1 MPTIASVDL
10 TGLARALAADSTRII
25 AAAAGHADTAV
36 LYVRALS
43 RVVPSPSDTVVT
55 AVGDSLDIRA
65 TAYDNFGAVMT
76 SGFTRTYTSAS
87 PTVVAVSTTGRAR
100 SIGAG
105 NGVVVVRDSV
115 DPGLKVQ
122 GTATIRVNQLT
133 ASIRNTPA
141 LPDSLQVGVGGR
153 RAIIAQALDRN
164 GNPIPNKTFGFRS
177 VNPVIATV
185 DAAGIVTGV
194 ALGPTFVVD
203 SVDGLKDSVQVAVV
217 IAPPSLL
224 QWGYDS
230 LSVGNGGS
238 VSVPLTLS
246 RTDSAAVTVLLS
258 SSDSMIARP
267 AAGCPGSSLKR
278 IQIPANTTATSVL
291 MCGVAAGRVTV
302 VAQDS
307 AGIFLPDTMV
317 VTVVSTIEFRE
328 IGQFSRQSNFYVNQ
342 NETHKAQ
349 VFLSDPAPAGGLG
362 VT

>member
-1 MPTIASVDL
+1 
-10 TGLARALAADSTRII
+10 
-25 AAAAGHADTAV
+25 
-36 LYVRALS
+36 
-43 RVVPSPSDTVVT
+43 
-55 AVGDSLDIRA
+55 
-65 TAYDNFGAVMT
+65 MT

-122 GTATIRVNQLT
+122 GTATIRVNQVT

-141 LPDSLQVGVGGR
+141 LPDTLKVGVGGR
-153 RAIIAQALDRN
+153 RAI
-164 GNPIPNKTFGFRS
+164 
-177 VNPVIATV
+177 
-185 DAAGIVTGV
+185 
-194 ALGPTFVVD
+194 
-203 SVDGLKDSVQVAVV
+203 
-217 IAPPSLL
+217 
-224 QWGYDS
+224 
-230 LSVGNGGS
+230 
-238 VSVPLTLS
+238 
-246 RTDSAAVTVLLS
+246 
-258 SSDSMIARP
+258 IARP

-291 MCGVAAGRVTV
+291 MCGVTAGRVTV

-362 VT
+362 VTFVYGQAGTSGCTPAPAIIPAGQLSATVTIQGLARGRDSVVPTSGGFVGKFAYVDVARDSLQLAIPYPSTVGVGQTNQPYVAYTYVMDHPLTAALSRDTNVVAVDVASGRVAQGQSAIAVYNALRAQPSAGGDSTWIVLTAPGYRPDSLLVHVSRPALTLNMSYPYQVLVGGKFQN